1 MNAPRVAAITGASH
15 GIGAALV
22 DAYLDLG
29 YAVVANSRSIAPQS
43 TATLETVAGDVGD
56 PALARDVVDA
66 AMGRFGRL
74 DTLVNNAG
82 IFIAGPFEDI
92 TDEDYRTVMRTNVD
106 GFFHLTRAAV
116 VQMLAQG
123 AGGHVV
129 NLTSTLVESASS
141 AVPSALT
148 ALSKGGIAAATRSLA
163 IEYAGHGIRVNA
175 VSLGVIETSTFS
187 AETHELLDRQHPIGT
202 TGRITDVTRG
212 VVYLEQS
219 PFVTGEILHID
230 GGQSA
235 GH

>member
-116 VQMLAQG
+116 VQMLAQE

-187 AETHELLDRQHPIGT
+187 AETHQLLDRQHPIGT

>member
-187 AETHELLDRQHPIGT
+187 AETHQLLDRQHPIGT